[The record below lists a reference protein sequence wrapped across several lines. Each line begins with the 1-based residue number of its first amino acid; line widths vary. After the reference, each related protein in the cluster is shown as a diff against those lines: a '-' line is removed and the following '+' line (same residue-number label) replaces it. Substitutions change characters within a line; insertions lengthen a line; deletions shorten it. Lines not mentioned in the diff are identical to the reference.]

1 MNYDTHN
8 NNEDLNDTGW
18 VGTHYQGQV
27 HCPYDLLVDLFGEPT
42 EGDNF
47 KTDCE
52 WIVKFEDKT
61 IATIYDWKIGQ
72 NYLGEDGI
80 PPEKNTTW
88 NIGGHR
94 SQAVDNVEYV
104 LDIARRLNL
113 DG

>member
-1 MNYDTHN
+1 
-8 NNEDLNDTGW
+8 
-18 VGTHYQGQV
+18 
-27 HCPYDLLVDLFGEPT
+27 
-42 EGDNF
+42 
-47 KTDCE
+47 
-52 WIVKFEDKT
+52 T